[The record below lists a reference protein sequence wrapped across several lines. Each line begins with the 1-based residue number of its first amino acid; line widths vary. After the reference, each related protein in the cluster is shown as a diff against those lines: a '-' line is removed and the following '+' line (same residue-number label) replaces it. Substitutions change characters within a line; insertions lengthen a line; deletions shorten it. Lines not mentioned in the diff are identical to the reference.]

1 MRDAAA
7 TAPRSN
13 RETISARTPSSY
25 VASVVFQHRPHH
37 VKDPIVAAA
46 HVVTALQA
54 IAARETDP
62 LSSAVVSVTMFH
74 AGDAYNV
81 IPQGARIGGT
91 LRSLS
96 TEGLQ
101 SLRDRVDAV
110 VHATALAHRCNASIA
125 WSADAYPPTMND
137 PALWKWATEIA
148 APASTENEVRVIDP
162 TMGGEDFAFYA
173 QEIPSV
179 FLALGQGAK
188 SFAPEPG
195 LNFDTTV
202 TVHNGR
208 FVLHEDLLRRGVALH
223 AHLALSYLDRAAS
236 P

>member
-81 IPQGARIGGT
+81 IPQGR
-91 LRSLS
+91 
-96 TEGLQ
+96 E
-101 SLRDRVDAV
+101 DRG
-110 VHATALAHRCNASIA
+110 H
-125 WSADAYPPTMND
+125 
-137 PALWKWATEIA
+137 
-148 APASTENEVRVIDP
+148 
-162 TMGGEDFAFYA
+162 
-173 QEIPSV
+173 
-179 FLALGQGAK
+179 
-188 SFAPEPG
+188 
-195 LNFDTTV
+195 TTV
-202 TVHNGR
+202 
-208 FVLHEDLLRRGVALH
+208 FVDRRSAVAPGPRRRRGARH
-223 AHLALSYLDRAAS
+223 GPRS
-236 P
+236 

>member
-1 MRDAAA
+1 M
-7 TAPRSN
+7 
-13 RETISARTPSSY
+13 
-25 VASVVFQHRPHH
+25 
-37 VKDPIVAAA
+37 
-46 HVVTALQA
+46 
-54 IAARETDP
+54 
-62 LSSAVVSVTMFH
+62 
-74 AGDAYNV
+74 
-81 IPQGARIGGT
+81 
-91 LRSLS
+91 
-96 TEGLQ
+96 
-101 SLRDRVDAV
+101 
-110 VHATALAHRCNASIA
+110 
-125 WSADAYPPTMND
+125 
-137 PALWKWATEIA
+137 KWATDVA

-223 AHLALSYLDRAAS
+223 ALAVLAAPLPKDERNKLCAEPTVGGADGLLMQLGKQLSGAGEADAAGLTRAAEAGRRAVAAVAAADAQEPAAAS
-236 P
+236 AAQTACVAAA

>member
-1 MRDAAA
+1 M
-7 TAPRSN
+7 
-13 RETISARTPSSY
+13 
-25 VASVVFQHRPHH
+25 VFQHRPHH

-137 PALWKWATEIA
+137 PELWKWATEIA

-162 TMGGEDFAFYA
+162 TMGGEDFDFYE

-188 SFAPEPG
+188 SPV
-195 LNFDTTV
+195 LNLR
-202 TVHNGR
+202 H
-208 FVLHEDLLRRGVALH
+208 VLISH
-223 AHLALSYLDRAAS
+223 S
-236 P
+236 

>member
-1 MRDAAA
+1 MRGAAA
-7 TAPRSN
+7 TAPRAN
-13 RETISARTPSSY
+13 RETISARTPPSS
-25 VASVVFQHRPHH
+25 VASVVFRHRPHH

-137 PALWKWATEIA
+137 PELWQWATEIA
-148 APASTENEVRVIDP
+148 APASTENAVRVIDP

-179 FLALGQGAK
+179 FLALGQGSKAF
-188 SFAPEPG
+188 SPEPG
-195 LNFDTTV
+195 LEFDTTV

-223 AHLALSYLDRAAS
+223 AHLALSYLDRAAET
-236 P
+236 

>member
-1 MRDAAA
+1 M
-7 TAPRSN
+7 
-13 RETISARTPSSY
+13 
-25 VASVVFQHRPHH
+25 
-37 VKDPIVAAA
+37 AAA

-137 PALWKWATEIA
+137 PELWKWATEIA

-179 FLALGQGAK
+179 FLALGP
-188 SFAPEPG
+188 APSPS
-195 LNFDTTV
+195 LRSPVWNLTRRSRSTT
-202 TVHNGR
+202 
-208 FVLHEDLLRRGVALH
+208 
-223 AHLALSYLDRAAS
+223 AAS
-236 P
+236 CCTRTCCGAASRCTRIWRCPIWIGPPRRKA

>member
-1 MRDAAA
+1 M
-7 TAPRSN
+7 
-13 RETISARTPSSY
+13 
-25 VASVVFQHRPHH
+25 
-37 VKDPIVAAA
+37 AAA

-110 VHATALAHRCNASIA
+110 VHATARRIGATLPLHG
-125 WSADAYPPTMND
+125 
-137 PALWKWATEIA
+137 ALMLILQ
-148 APASTENEVRVIDP
+148 R
-162 TMGGEDFAFYA
+162 
-173 QEIPSV
+173 
-179 FLALGQGAK
+179 
-188 SFAPEPG
+188 
-195 LNFDTTV
+195 
-202 TVHNGR
+202 
-208 FVLHEDLLRRGVALH
+208 
-223 AHLALSYLDRAAS
+223 
-236 P
+236 

>member
-13 RETISARTPSSY
+13 RETISARTPPSY

-110 VHATALAHRCNASIA
+110 VH
-125 WSADAYPPTMND
+125 
-137 PALWKWATEIA
+137 
-148 APASTENEVRVIDP
+148 
-162 TMGGEDFAFYA
+162 
-173 QEIPSV
+173 
-179 FLALGQGAK
+179 
-188 SFAPEPG
+188 
-195 LNFDTTV
+195 
-202 TVHNGR
+202 
-208 FVLHEDLLRRGVALH
+208 
-223 AHLALSYLDRAAS
+223 LSLIHI
-236 P
+236 